1 MVTGFQHP
9 NFLKHSAIPVWKPTL
24 HFLHFWLRHLFF
36 NNSFSVFPPCFLWNF
51 QQSLCM
57 ERLLQ
62 AFMLR
67 VPENQK
73 MKETSNIKGLSLQA
87 GADSVFV
94 WVVFVIVFYL
104 KSIIVSLEMTTRSK
118 WSKRHQSS
126 WTLKRPSV
134 VCDAVSPAVAFHNW
148 KALAYYCHKDQK
160 S

>member
-1 MVTGFQHP
+1 M
-9 NFLKHSAIPVWKPTL
+9 K
-24 HFLHFWLRHLFF
+24 
-36 NNSFSVFPPCFLWNF
+36 
-51 QQSLCM
+51 
-57 ERLLQ
+57 RLVQ

-87 GADSVFV
+87 AADSVFV

-134 VCDAVSPAVAFHNW
+134 VCDAVSPEVAFHNW
-148 KALAYYCHKDQK
+148 KALACYCHKDQK